1 MRGSDGSGA
10 TTVGCMGALL
20 AILLGFWIVPLA
32 VAAVQL
38 RGLRWREAPRRLLVG
53 VAVLYVVVIFGY
65 LLAFVGLA
73 SVLRRGMALG
83 VAYGIWGAGGV
94 ALTALLASAL
104 FGEPLTI
111 VMGLGI
117 GLVIVGVLLVE
128 TGSHPAEREP

>member
-1 MRGSDGSGA
+1 M
-10 TTVGCMGALL
+10 VWFVL
-20 AILLGFWIVPLA
+20 A
-32 VAAVQL
+32 AAV
-38 RGLRWREAPRRLLVG
+38 
-53 VAVLYVVVIFGY
+53 VAEVSATLSLKGSETLPVVYVVVIFGY

-83 VAYGIWGAGGV
+83 VAYGIWGASGV